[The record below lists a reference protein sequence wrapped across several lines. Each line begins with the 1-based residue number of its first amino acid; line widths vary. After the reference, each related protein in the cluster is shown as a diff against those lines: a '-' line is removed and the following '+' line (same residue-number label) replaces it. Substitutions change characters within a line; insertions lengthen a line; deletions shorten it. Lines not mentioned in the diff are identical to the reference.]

1 MDRTAAETRVG
12 KAAVPLKLPGLSVS
26 RIRLLTVLVCLAL
39 WEGLARAGWFYK
51 GVIPTSVSVVTAFAR
66 EIAGREFYRHCGI
79 TLAEVSVG
87 FIAGGLVGVALGILF
102 GARRFLWRAAAPYI
116 NAIGSTPKIVFLP
129 ILFLLF
135 GVGIESKMA
144 KGALSTF
151 FPVVVSTTAGM
162 LALNPVWLRVGRS
175 FHLARWQT
183 ISKIYLPAM
192 VRPVVTGMRLG
203 LGVGIIGVL
212 VAEIKYSNGGL
223 GYLAIQ
229 YYTQFD
235 IPRMYAMLLIIFT
248 LAVLA
253 NLAMTRFTDRF
264 YWDGGNTRTESAR

>member
-1 MDRTAAETRVG
+1 MDRAAAEARVARAG
-12 KAAVPLKLPGLSVS
+12 GPLPLPAFSPNQ
-26 RIRLLTVLVCLAL
+26 IRLVTVAACVAL
-39 WEGLARAGWFYK
+39 WEGLARTGWFYR
-51 GVIPTSVSVVTAFAR
+51 GVIPTTASVAVALVGEVAR
-66 EIAGREFYRHCGI
+66 PEFYRHCGI
-79 TLAEVSVG
+79 TLAEVSAG
-87 FIAGGLVGVALGILF
+87 FVAGGLAGVALGILF
-102 GARRFLWRAAAPYI
+102 GARHFLWRAAAPYV

-162 LALNPVWLRVGRS
+162 LAINPVWLRVGAS
-175 FHLARWQT
+175 FRLTRWQT
-183 ISKIYLPAM
+183 ITKIYMPAM

-212 VAEIKYSNGGL
+212 VAEIKYANGGL

-235 IPRMYAMLLIIFT
+235 IPRMYAMLLIIFA

-253 NLAMTRFTDRF
+253 NVGMTRLTGRF
-264 YWDGGNTRTESAR
+264 YWDGGNAPAEPTR

>member
-1 MDRTAAETRVG
+1 MDRAAAEARVARAG
-12 KAAVPLKLPGLSVS
+12 APLPLPAFTPNQV
-26 RIRLLTVLVCLAL
+26 RLLTVMVCVAL
-39 WEGLARAGWFYK
+39 WEALARTGWFYR
-51 GVIPTSVSVVTAFAR
+51 GVIPSTASVA
-66 EIAGREFYRHCGI
+66 
-79 TLAEVSVG
+79 
-87 FIAGGLVGVALGILF
+87 VALGILF
-102 GARRFLWRAAAPYI
+102 GARRFLWRCAAPYV

-144 KGALSTF
+144 KGALSAF

-162 LALNPVWLRVGRS
+162 LAINPVWLRVGAS
-175 FHLARWQT
+175 FRLTRWQT
-183 ISKIYLPAM
+183 ITKIYLPAM

-235 IPRMYAMLLIIFT
+235 IPRMYAMLVIIFA

-253 NLAMTRFTDRF
+253 NWGMTRLTERF
-264 YWDGGNTRTESAR
+264 HWDGTDAAAERAR

>member
-1 MDRTAAETRVG
+1 MDRAAAEARVARAG
-12 KAAVPLKLPGLSVS
+12 APLPLPAFTPNQV
-26 RIRLLTVLVCLAL
+26 RLVTVVACVAL
-39 WEGLARAGWFYK
+39 WEALARTGWFYR
-51 GVIPTSVSVVTAFAR
+51 GVIPSTASVAVALVGEVAR
-66 EIAGREFYRHCGI
+66 REFYWHCGI

-87 FIAGGLVGVALGILF
+87 FVAGGFVGVALGILF
-102 GARRFLWRAAAPYI
+102 GARRFLWRSAAPYV

-162 LALNPVWLRVGRS
+162 LAINPVWLRVGES
-175 FHLARWQT
+175 FRLTRWQT
-183 ISKIYLPAM
+183 ITKIYMPAM

-212 VAEIKYSNGGL
+212 VAEIKYANGGL

-229 YYTQFD
+229 YYTQFN
-235 IPRMYAMLLIIFT
+235 IPSMYAMLLIIFS

-253 NLAMTRFTDRF
+253 NLAMTRLTGRF
-264 YWDGGNTRTESAR
+264 YWDGTNAPAEPTG